1 MTNLNNATIA
11 AVAAAKAQASSA
23 PGRPAAHA
31 PTARI
36 AVQTEANPKKAG
48 TASHERFALYHTT
61 DTVAEYIAAVVASGA
76 TRAKAR
82 ADLRWD
88 QARGY
93 ITIG

>member
-11 AVAAAKAQASSA
+11 AVAAAKAQAPSA

-48 TASHERFALYHTT
+48 TTSHERFDLYYTT

>member
-11 AVAAAKAQASSA
+11 AVAAAKAQAPSA

>member
-1 MTNLNNATIA
+1 MTNLNNATT
-11 AVAAAKAQASSA
+11 AAAKAQAPSE